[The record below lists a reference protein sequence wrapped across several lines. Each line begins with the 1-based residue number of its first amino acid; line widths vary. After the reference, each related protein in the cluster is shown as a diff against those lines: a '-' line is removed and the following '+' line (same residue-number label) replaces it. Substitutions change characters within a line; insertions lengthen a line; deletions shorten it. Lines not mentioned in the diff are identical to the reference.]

1 MIRGLLYELDSAL
14 ERDLDLL
21 SPEHQL
27 TEAKS

>member
-1 MIRGLLYELDSAL
+1 MIRDLLYKLESAP

-27 TEAKS
+27 TEAKR